1 MGQRLNKKTTLVVD
15 ITKLLQEKGLQFPN
29 GGFVELN
36 VKVNHAKDL
45 NKQYGSYT
53 KDVTLDLIKQV
64 PLTPVDTVSGGQQ

>member
-1 MGQRLNKKTTLVVD
+1 MGQRLNKKTSLVVD
-15 ITKLLQEKGLQFPN
+15 ITNLLKEKGLQFPN
-29 GGFVELN
+29 GGFAELV

-64 PLTPVDTVSGGQQ
+64 PITPLDTGVSS